1 MEQKEIFKNSKQHSS
16 SSADCL
22 LIFFNGLNTKD
33 ENLVIAAL

>member
-1 MEQKEIFKNSKQHSS
+1 MEQKEIFEKSKQHSS

-22 LIFFNGLNTKD
+22 LIFLNGLNRKD